1 MSLNLAKLN
10 VAPSLKTGS
19 APSLE
24 TRYPPSIKT
33 RYASSRGSTFK
44 SVRIPNEAQIN
55 INVARTVCLE
65 KLPVK
70 RRVHLKG
77 LLTISTPKHI
87 SYLQGDNFV
96 ALTLLQL
103 HSVDDAYEIFA
114 SKGIRRFRMLTL
126 QDRINFVGEV
136 APYFNLVESQQL
148 VFIMLSFSHF
158 FYASGPRRISCFP
171 KLLMI
176 LLNHDVAFFRDQHKF
191 LHFYLFMLKHL
202 SISTVDE
209 LKMNGERDIM
219 KTPTSLQ
226 TYIDTIEDLTLNS
239 INTMSI
245 NARNTMSNYFNHNNH
260 KCHIVAAYAVML
272 LDKVLGVNSRIN
284 TKNTSGIL
292 TEIKYAK
299 GLIHNSSILKGMPNL
314 QGIRPILQEQEVSI
328 SFRTNIPWY
337 VINIARMLKGVSSK
351 LFLAQYV
358 LGLPLVPITR
368 KSSVGK
374 HLTTIWYV
382 DKKRGNIV
390 TLYDAVTNSST
401 HSKSS
406 NGRA

>member
-1 MSLNLAKLN
+1 MSLNLAKPN

-19 APSLE
+19 APSLKTGYAPSLK
-24 TRYPPSIKT
+24 TRSASSKT
-33 RYASSRGSTFK
+33 RYASSKKVS
-44 SVRIPNEAQIN
+44 IPNEAQIN
-55 INVARTVCLE
+55 MNVARTVCLK
-65 KLPVK
+65 KLPAN

-87 SYLQGDNFV
+87 SYSQGDSFV

-148 VFIMLSFSHF
+148 LYIMLSFSHF
-158 FYASGPRRISCFP
+158 FYASGPRVSCFP

-191 LHFYLFMLKHL
+191 LQFYLFMLKHL

-209 LKMNGERDIM
+209 LKMNGERNIM

-260 KCHIVAAYAVML
+260 KYKCHIIAAYAVML

-328 SFRTNIPWY
+328 NFRTNIPWY

-368 KSSVGK
+368 KSS
-374 HLTTIWYV
+374 
-382 DKKRGNIV
+382 
-390 TLYDAVTNSST
+390 
-401 HSKSS
+401 
-406 NGRA
+406 